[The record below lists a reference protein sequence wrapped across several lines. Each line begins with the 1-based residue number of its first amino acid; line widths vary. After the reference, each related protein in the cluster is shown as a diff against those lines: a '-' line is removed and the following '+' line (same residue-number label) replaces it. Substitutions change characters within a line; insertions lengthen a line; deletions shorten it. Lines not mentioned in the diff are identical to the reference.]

1 LDKAI
6 RENKRDAALLS
17 GLELDDSMFDE
28 DDDNNDDNDD
38 NDDKPADDDKPDKD
52 QSLWVHE
59 FAPHRYT
66 GEQSNHSCLDSLFL
80 TPVLS

>member
-1 LDKAI
+1 M

-28 DDDNNDDNDD
+28 EDDKDDKDDNDETD
-38 NDDKPADDDKPDKD
+38 NKPDKD

-66 GEQSNHSCLDSLFL
+66 GALSNTC
-80 TPVLS
+80 